1 MAKLK
6 LKFKAESKR
15 EVVNDVLWIANC
27 AMAAISDDYT
37 PDSVRYKQMVALTTS
52 IKNQILEQY
61 PEFWDGEKINC

>member
-15 EVVNDVLWIANC
+15 EVVDDVLWIANC
-27 AMAAISDDYT
+27 AMDAISDNLS
-37 PDSVRYKQMVALTTS
+37 PDSVRYKQMAALTTS

-61 PEFWDGEKINC
+61 PEFWDDEKINC